1 VNLIVTGRE
10 DSSMEVEQL
19 RNRHCAVEIVPS
31 DKLLDR
37 LRSLVDSLLFADVIV
52 CFIEVDWAE
61 LTSPL
66 TYPIGLIAGQRL
78 TQEVR
83 RLPES
88 RAMPDGRKWKAIPIV
103 IVLSGAASSFFR
115 EELQQFASDES
126 AVFVEAQVEFD
137 ATFLS
142 IDRTVREYRQRI
154 LAEFSNL
161 GFLVSYREGRYRVGP
176 AMNSSQDLEG
186 FFYYGPGDH
195 RRLNGRCFTVDRNV
209 YGVQY
214 EAEQFEAL
222 INRSETS
229 EAELQDFF
237 EAHPHFLSDARLSSP
252 LPHIR
257 LEDQSGT
264 ALIPDFI
271 IKPIVA
277 YQRDSNW
284 QVLDL
289 KKPGARLLAG
299 PSRHIRLSHDVTQA
313 IAQLRDYGDY
323 FGNPENT
330 DRIAE
335 ILGHRLRYPEL
346 AVLIGRWGECDV
358 EMLDK
363 AQSRE
368 RDVRIVTYD
377 EVLERQQRLLE

>member
-10 DSSMEVEQL
+10 NTSIEVEQL

-31 DKLLDR
+31 DKLLDC
-37 LRSLVDSLLFADVIV
+37 LRSPVDLLLFADVIV
-52 CFIEVDWAE
+52 CFIEVDVAE

-66 TYPIGLIAGQRL
+66 TYPVGMIAGQRL

-83 RLPES
+83 RLPET
-88 RAMPDGRKWKAIPIV
+88 RAMPDGRKWKTIPIV
-103 IVLSGAASSFFR
+103 IVLSGTASSFFR
-115 EELQQFASDES
+115 EELQRFASAES
-126 AVFVEAQVEFD
+126 AVFVEALLEFGP
-137 ATFLS
+137 TFSS

-161 GFLVSYREGRYRVGP
+161 GFLVSYRDGRYRVGP
-176 AMNSSQDLEG
+176 AMNPDRDLEG
-186 FFYYGPGDH
+186 LFYFGPGDKRH
-195 RRLNGRCFTVDRNV
+195 LDGRCFTVDRNV
-209 YGVQY
+209 YGIQY
-214 EAEQFEAL
+214 EVEQFEGL
-222 INRSETS
+222 INSSETS
-229 EAELQDFF
+229 EPELQAFF
-237 EAHPHFLSDARLSSP
+237 EEHPHFLSDARLSSP
-252 LPHIR
+252 LSHVR
-257 LEDQSGT
+257 LEDQSGA

-277 YQRDSNW
+277 YRRDSNW

-299 PSRHIRLSHDVTQA
+299 PARHIRLSHEVTQA
-313 IAQLRDYGDY
+313 ITQLRDYGGY
-323 FGNPENT
+323 FGNPENS

-346 AVLIGRWGECDV
+346 AVLIGRLGEYDV
-358 EMLDK
+358 EMLNK